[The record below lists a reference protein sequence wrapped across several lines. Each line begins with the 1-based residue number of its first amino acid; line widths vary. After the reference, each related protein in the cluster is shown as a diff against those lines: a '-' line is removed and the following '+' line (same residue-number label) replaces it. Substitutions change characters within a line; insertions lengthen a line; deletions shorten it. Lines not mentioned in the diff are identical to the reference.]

1 MKALCVEITKSAT
14 LALVLM
20 GLLFTINATA
30 VAIADNEELSL
41 EKSLL
46 LRDPFRRLIKKES
59 DDDHVVFVPPLERY
73 DLEKLKL
80 VGVITGTTKNK
91 AMIVDPEDKMHI
103 VHEGMRIG
111 LRRGKIL
118 RISKSK
124 LFVEERVVNLLGQEE
139 RVESLLELK
148 AKKDV
153 R

>member
-1 MKALCVEITKSAT
+1 MKAFGAALKKSAK
-14 LALVLM
+14 LAAALV
-20 GLLFTINATA
+20 GLLFTISVSAA
-30 VAIADNEELSL
+30 PIAENEELSL

-73 DLEKLKL
+73 DLEKLRL

-91 AMIVDPEDKMHI
+91 AMVVDPEDKMHI